1 MKNCHNLFIFF
12 LYFSGLQVVPQL
24 FQTTNVW
31 FVLLN
36 NSAEVDDTMAA
47 SILCRKNPPIST
59 SELCDPTL
67 RLASRSQSRPG
78 SGAEPVERQH
88 LIGEFGQDAFLFFHI
103 LRLEPQCSTGLMS
116 YSEYS

>member
-1 MKNCHNLFIFF
+1 MKTCPNYY
-12 LYFSGLQVVPQL
+12 YFSDLQVIPQL
-24 FQTTNVW
+24 FQTTSVW
-31 FVLLN
+31 FLLLN
-36 NSAEVDDTMAA
+36 NSAEVDDIMAA
-47 SILCRKNPPIST
+47 SILCKKNPPIST

-67 RLASRSQSRPG
+67 RLASLSQSQPG
-78 SGAEPVERQH
+78 LEVEPVERQH